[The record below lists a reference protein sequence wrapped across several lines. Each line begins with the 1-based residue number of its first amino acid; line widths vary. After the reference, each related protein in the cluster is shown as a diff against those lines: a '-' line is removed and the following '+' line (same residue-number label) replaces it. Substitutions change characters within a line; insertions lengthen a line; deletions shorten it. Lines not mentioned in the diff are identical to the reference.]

1 MRFRSVA
8 SLCCLVVG
16 CVMSLRDVVAEDF
29 LVHRFE
35 RQQLT
40 EVYFSEG
47 ANFGDINKD
56 GKPDVVHGPL
66 WFEGPEFTKQHEIY
80 DPKPQNRDGYSGNF
94 FTWVYDF
101 TGDGWNDLVSV
112 GLPGSPAKLYVN
124 PGKNVAEAPHWQ
136 TRDVFNG
143 VGNESPQ
150 FVNLVGDA
158 QPELVCNHTGTFGY
172 ATFDVTKPDQPWVWH
187 AISEQVGEYPFG
199 HGLGVGDINGDGRQD
214 VIWKGGWYEQ
224 PQSVEGD
231 PLWTSHKFQFAGPG
245 GADMFAYDVDGDG
258 DNDVITSLAAHTYG
272 LAWFEQTKD
281 GDAISFKKHVIVG
294 DKAEES
300 PYGILFTEPH
310 AVALIDMD
318 GDGLKDIVTGK
329 TYWSHHRQSPMW
341 DAGAVVYWF
350 KLVRGSSPLAP
361 ALRGEG
367 RGEGSSP
374 SASPVSDPAK
384 TKEKPL
390 TLTLSPQSRGE
401 GTGKAD
407 ATKINWVP
415 YLADSE
421 SGIGRQL
428 SVGDIDGDKLP
439 DIVVG
444 GMKGAH
450 VLRHK
455 LAKVTEQEF
464 KAAQPKK
471 AVAMSEGLTPTEA
484 AAAMTVPE
492 GFKVQLSAG
501 EPLVHQPIAFT
512 IDSRGR
518 LWVAEAHTYP
528 NRAKEGEGKDKIIIL
543 EDTDGDGTFEKR
555 TVFIEGLNLVSG
567 LELGFGGVWVG
578 AAPYL
583 MFIPDR
589 DGDDVPDGVARE
601 GEKARQGDKERE
613 RRGDNENK
621 PSLSLSASPPLA
633 FPKDVPPGAT
643 VLLDGFGW
651 QDTHET
657 LNAFIW
663 GPDGWLYGCHGVFTH
678 SKVGK
683 PGTKDEDRQGLN
695 AGVWRYH
702 PTKHLFEV
710 FAHGTSNPWGV
721 DFDDH
726 GQAFIT
732 ACVIPHLWHMV
743 QGGRYQRQG
752 GQHFNPYTFE
762 DIKTIADHLHYVGR
776 LQDHAWWGHE
786 PHAPTDTLAAG
797 GGHAHAGAMIYLGD
811 NFPPQYRNQIFM
823 HNVHGNRVN
832 VCRFDRAG
840 SGFVGRRAPDFLI
853 ANDHWFRGINLKTGP
868 DGSVYLIDWYDKNA
882 CHRTNPEI
890 WDRTNGRIYNVKYGS
905 PVAPRQEARSGDQLS
920 AGKDAN
926 SSQNAN
932 EPSRLV
938 SRSDTATLSDAELIQ
953 LHSHSNEWQVRMARR
968 LLQERAAFGKLDAAT
983 PGLLRKARMA
993 NEKGAP
999 GTLRLLWTLHAI
1011 GAITEEDR
1019 LSHLGTI
1026 VERAARP
1033 PRGNKK
1039 KAAPK
1044 AAAPETQKSLKV
1056 IDPFVTGWAIQL
1068 ELEDGVVSPAFLQQM
1083 LELANDDA
1091 TPVVRLSLAS
1101 ALQRLPLEQRWELA
1115 EALLT
1120 HGEDAKDHNL
1130 PLVMWYGIEPL
1141 VVADPAKAISLAKAS
1156 KIEKVSRFIVRRATA
1171 TNETI
1176 NAPVEWLASATDVA
1190 TQQMLLDEMRLA
1202 LEGRVNVPQPD
1213 AWTPAYDKLL
1223 KSDDGAVREK
1233 ADQLAVAFGDK
1244 RILPRMRTVL
1254 ADAKQPVEQR
1264 MKALDLLVK
1273 GRDTESAPALRAAL
1287 SEATL
1292 RGPAIRALATFDDA
1306 ATSPAILALYAKLN
1320 DAEKRDAINTLVA
1333 RPGSAGKLFDA
1344 IEKGDVP
1351 RTDVHAYH
1359 VQQLLGF
1366 KDEALAKRITSVWG
1380 EIRATAKDKLELIA
1394 KQKTV
1399 LTASRLKT
1407 ADLSNGRRLFTK
1419 TCAACHILFGEGGK
1433 IGPDITGSNRA
1444 NLDYVLENVL
1454 DPSAIVGKDYRMTIL
1469 ALNDGRV
1476 VQGLV
1481 QKETDSAVTLRTIN
1495 DTVVVAK
1502 SDIEERK
1509 LSELS
1514 LMPEGQ
1520 LNQLTPDEQR
1530 DLIAYLGTPAQV
1542 SIRGP
1547 KSPIDA
1553 KTGKV
1558 PNALEGEAMK
1568 IVGKTGG
1575 NAVSQGMG
1583 GFAKDRW
1590 SGNDHLWWTGAKPN
1604 DKLELELPVAQDGT
1618 YDIELVLGMAR
1629 DYGIVQILID
1639 GEPLSGPIDCFN
1651 EPDVITT
1658 GVISL
1663 PAKTLTKG
1671 THKLGFQIVG
1681 ANAKAAKAFMVGV
1694 DYVRLSVSASK

>member
-1 MRFRSVA
+1 MRLHFVA
-8 SLCCLVVG
+8 LSFFLAVCS
-16 CVMSLRDVVAEDF
+16 VMSFNDARAEDF
-29 LVHRFE
+29 EVHRFE

-40 EVYFSEG
+40 DVYFSEG

-56 GKPDVVHGPL
+56 GKPDVVHGPY
-66 WFEGPEFTKQHEIY
+66 WWEGPEFTKRHEIFE
-80 DPKPQNRDGYSGNF
+80 PKPQNRDGYSGNF

-124 PGKNVAEAPHWQ
+124 PGKMVAEAPHWQ
-136 TRDVFNG
+136 VREVFGG

-150 FVNLVGDA
+150 FVNLLGSE
-158 QPELVCNHTGTFGY
+158 QPELVCNHSGKFGF
-172 ATFDVTKPDQPWVWH
+172 ATFDVTKPEQPWTWH
-187 AISEQVGEYPFG
+187 AISENVGEYPFG
-199 HGLGVGDINGDGRQD
+199 HGLGIGDVNGDGRQD

-224 PQSVEGD
+224 PKSVEGD
-231 PLWTSHKFQFAGPG
+231 PLWTFHKYQFAGPG

-272 LAWFEQTKD
+272 LAWFEQIKE
-281 GDAISFKKHVIVG
+281 GDEISFQKHLIMG
-294 DKAEES
+294 EKAEDN
-300 PYGILFTEPH
+300 PYGVLFTEPH
-310 AVALIDMD
+310 AVALVDMD
-318 GDGLKDIVTGK
+318 GDGLKDIITGK

-350 KLVRGSSPLAP
+350 KLVRGGASVPSQLPSGGRESP
-361 ALRGEG
+361 
-367 RGEGSSP
+367 GS
-374 SASPVSDPAK
+374 AKEADAK
-384 TKEKPL
+384 TTGGL
-390 TLTLSPQSRGE
+390 TSPAQSSVS
-401 GTGKAD
+401 
-407 ATKINWVP
+407 WVP
-415 YLADSE
+415 YRADDE

-450 VLRHK
+450 VLRHRV
-455 LAKVTEQEF
+455 AKVSEQEF

-471 AVAMSEGLTPTEA
+471 PIAAADGLSPQEA
-484 AAAMTVPE
+484 AAAMTVPD

-543 EDTDGDGTFEKR
+543 EDTDGDGTFENRK
-555 TVFIEGLNLVSG
+555 VFIEGLNLVSG

-589 DGDDVPDGVARE
+589 NGDDVPDGVPM
-601 GEKARQGDKERE
+601 KAEPVAGVQ
-613 RRGDNENK
+613 
-621 PSLSLSASPPLA
+621 

-683 PGTKDEDRQGLN
+683 PGTKDADRQGLN

-702 PTKHLFEV
+702 PTKHIFEV

-732 ACVIPHLWHMV
+732 ACVIPHLWYMV
-743 QGGRYQRQG
+743 QGGRYHRQG
-752 GQHFNPYTFE
+752 GQHFNPHTYE

-776 LQDHAWWGHE
+776 IQDHAWWGHE
-786 PHAPTDTLAAG
+786 PHAPTDTLKAG
-797 GGHAHAGAMIYLGD
+797 GGHAHCGAMVYLGD
-811 NFPPQYRNQIFM
+811 NFPPEYRNQIFM

-832 VCRFDRAG
+832 VCRFDRNG
-840 SGFVGRRAPDFLI
+840 SGFIGRRAPDFLI

-890 WDRTNGRIYNVKYGS
+890 WDRTNGRIYNVKYQSKNPPAGR
-905 PVAPRQEARSGDQLS
+905 PSGDLAKLGDADLIKLS
-920 AGKDAN
+920 VHD
-926 SSQNAN
+926 
-932 EPSRLV
+932 
-938 SRSDTATLSDAELIQ
+938 
-953 LHSHSNEWQVRMARR
+953 NEWHSRMARR
-968 LLQERAAFGKLDAAT
+968 LIQERVASGTMTVLDDANPNKAFEGILS
-983 PGLLRKARMA
+983 GLGGESVPKALRSFWLLHSMA
-993 NEKGAP
+993 QSVNPTDDKQKKIQE
-999 GTLRLLWTLHAI
+999 TLRNGEMYVINLMFNPKRDESL
-1011 GAITEEDR
+1011 
-1019 LSHLGTI
+1019 
-1026 VERAARP
+1026 RA
-1033 PRGNKK
+1033 
-1039 KAAPK
+1039 
-1044 AAAPETQKSLKV
+1044 
-1056 IDPFVTGWAIQL
+1056 WAIQL
-1068 ELEDGVVSPAFLQQM
+1068 LLETGSTLTTERHYPQM
-1083 LELANDDA
+1083 IESLPRLAGEES
-1091 TPVVRLSLAS
+1091 TPRTRLYLAS
-1101 ALQRLPLEQRWELA
+1101 ALPRMPEDARWQVA
-1115 EALLT
+1115 AALLS
-1120 HGEDAKDHNL
+1120 HGEDATDHNL
-1130 PLVMWYGIEPL
+1130 PLVIWYGVEPL
-1141 VVADPAKAISLAKAS
+1141 VAINPAGAIALAKGS
-1156 KIEKVSRFIVRRATA
+1156 KIEKVSRFIVRRAA
-1171 TNETI
+1171 SANETI
-1176 NAPVEWLASATDVA
+1176 NAPVEWLASATEVA

-1202 LEGRVNVPQPD
+1202 LEGRVGVPQPA
-1213 AWTPAYDKLL
+1213 AWTPAYDKLV
-1223 KSDDGAVREK
+1223 KSDDAAVREK

-1264 MKALDLLVK
+1264 VKALDLLVK
-1273 GRDTESAPALRAAL
+1273 GRDAEAAPSLRVALNEPALR
-1287 SEATL
+1287 
-1292 RGPAIRALATFDDA
+1292 GQAIRALAAFDDA
-1306 ATSPAILALYAKLN
+1306 AISPAILALYAKLN

-1333 RPGSAGKLFDA
+1333 RPASAHKLFDA
-1344 IEKGDVP
+1344 IEKEAVP

-1366 KDEALAKRITSVWG
+1366 KDESLSKRITSVWG
-1380 EIRATAKDKLELIA
+1380 EIRATAKDKQELIA
-1394 KQKTV
+1394 KHKTE
-1399 LTASRLKT
+1399 LTAARLKS

-1419 TCAACHILFGEGGK
+1419 TCAACHVLFGEGGK

-1444 NLDYVLENVL
+1444 NLDYILENVL
-1454 DPSAIVGKDYRMTIL
+1454 DPSAIVGKDYRMTVL
-1469 ALNDGRV
+1469 ALTDGRV
-1476 VQGLV
+1476 VQGLI
-1481 QKETDSAVTLRTIN
+1481 QKETDSAVTIRTIN

-1502 SDIEERK
+1502 SDIDERK

-1520 LNQLTPDEQR
+1520 LNQLTPDERR

-1542 SIRGP
+1542 SLRGP
-1547 KSPIDA
+1547 KAPIDG

-1558 PNALEGEAMK
+1558 PGAIEGETMK

-1575 NAVSQGMG
+1575 NAASQPMG
-1583 GFAKDRW
+1583 GFTKDRW

-1604 DKLELELPVAQDGT
+1604 DKLELEFSVGEEAT
-1618 YDIELVLGMAR
+1618 YQIELVLTMAR

-1639 GEPLSGPIDCFN
+1639 GEPLGGPIDCYN
-1651 EPDVITT
+1651 DPDVITT
-1658 GVISL
+1658 GVQTL
-1663 PAKTLTKG
+1663 GPKQLTKG
-1671 THKLGFQIVG
+1671 THKLGFQILG
-1681 ANAKAAKAFMVGV
+1681 ANPKAVKGFMVGV
-1694 DYVRLSVSASK
+1694 DYVRLVRIVPAH

>member
-1 MRFRSVA
+1 MRHRSVA
-8 SLCCLVVG
+8 SLCCLAVCSVL
-16 CVMSLRDVVAEDF
+16 SLRGARAEDF
-29 LVHRFE
+29 QVHRFE

-40 EVYFSEG
+40 DVYFSEG

-56 GKPDVVHGPL
+56 GKPDVVHGPY
-66 WFEGPEFTKQHEIY
+66 WFEGPEFTQQREIY
-80 DPKPQNRDGYSGNF
+80 DPQPQNRDGYSGNF

-112 GLPGSPAKLYVN
+112 GLPGSPAVLYVN
-124 PGKNVAEAPHWQ
+124 PGQSVGEAPHWM
-136 TRDVFNG
+136 THKVFDG

-150 FVNLVGDA
+150 FVNLLGSE
-158 QPELVCNHTGTFGY
+158 QPELVCNHGGTFGY
-172 ATFDVTKPDQPWVWH
+172 ATFDVTKPEQPWTWH
-187 AISEQVGEYPFG
+187 AISENVGEYPFG
-199 HGLGVGDINGDGRQD
+199 HGLGVGDVNGDGRQD

-224 PQSVEGD
+224 PKSVEGD
-231 PLWTSHKFQFAGPG
+231 PLWTSHKYQFAGPG

-272 LAWFEQTKD
+272 LAWFEQVKD
-281 GDAISFKKHVIVG
+281 GDAIDFKKHVIMG
-294 DKAEES
+294 DKAEDN
-300 PYGILFTEPH
+300 PYGVLFTEPH

-329 TYWSHHRQSPMW
+329 TYWSHHRGSPMW

-350 KLVRGSSPLAP
+350 KLVRGPSPLAP

-367 RGEGSSP
+367 RGEGASP
-374 SASPVSDPAK
+374 SSASVSDK
-384 TKEKPL
+384 DKSKEKPL
-390 TLTLSPQSRGE
+390 TLTLSPQGRGE
-401 GTGKAD
+401 GTGKTAVTRTVD
-407 ATKINWVP
+407 WIP

-421 SGIGRQL
+421 AGIGRQL

-455 LAKVTEQEF
+455 VAKVNEQEF

-471 AVAMSEGLTPTEA
+471 VVAAAEGLSPQDA
-484 AAAMTVPE
+484 AAAMTVPD
-492 GFKVQLSAG
+492 GFKVQLAAG

-528 NRAKEGEGKDKIIIL
+528 NRAKDGEGKDKIIIL

-589 DGDDVPDGVARE
+589 DGDDVPDQGSPVAP
-601 GEKARQGDKERE
+601 RQES
-613 RRGDNENK
+613 RGGNR
-621 PSLSLSASPPLA
+621 PSAGKDANSSQTAVESLRLVSRSDTATLQ

-651 QDTHET
+651 QDTHEV

-702 PTKHLFEV
+702 PTKHQFEV
-710 FAHGTSNPWGV
+710 FASGTSNPWGV

-743 QGGRYQRQG
+743 QGGRYHRQG

-762 DIKTIADHLHYVGR
+762 DIQTIADHLHYVGKI
-776 LQDHAWWGHE
+776 QDHAWWGHE

-797 GGHAHAGAMIYLGD
+797 GGHAHCGAMIYLGD

-823 HNVHGNRVN
+823 DNVHGNRIN
-832 VCRFDRAG
+832 VCRFDRNG
-840 SGFVGRRAPDFLI
+840 SGFIGRRAPDFLI
-853 ANDHWFRGINLKTGP
+853 ANDHWFRGINLKYGP

-890 WDRTNGRIYNVKYGS
+890 WDRTNGRVYNVKYKG
-905 PVAPRQEARSGDQLS
+905 ASGRDTPADAIVTDLFHFSDKSLVNAHLS
-920 AGKDAN
+920 
-926 SSQNAN
+926 
-932 EPSRLV
+932 
-938 SRSDTATLSDAELIQ
+938 
-953 LHSHSNEWQVRMARR
+953 SNDWRVRMARR
-968 LLQERAAFGKLDAAT
+968 TLQERAAAGKLDAT
-983 PGLLRKARMA
+983 IPDLLDKIVRENSDITRQ
-993 NEKGAP
+993 
-999 GTLRLLWTLHAI
+999 LRALWTLHAI
-1011 GAITEEDR
+1011 GSLTDARR
-1019 LSHLGTI
+1019 LELLGHSK
-1026 VERAARP
+1026 EYLRA
-1033 PRGNKK
+1033 
-1039 KAAPK
+1039 
-1044 AAAPETQKSLKV
+1044 
-1056 IDPFVTGWAIQL
+1056 WAIQL
-1068 ELEDGVVSPAFLQQM
+1068 ELEDGTASEPFRKKMVEMAKSDSSA
-1083 LELANDDA
+1083 
-1091 TPVVRLSLAS
+1091 VVRLYLTS

-1115 EALLT
+1115 AAMLG
-1120 HGEDAKDHNL
+1120 HAEDVNDHNL
-1130 PLVMWYGIEPL
+1130 PLVLWYGIEPL
-1141 VVADPAKAISLAKAS
+1141 VKADPERALELADDS
-1156 KIEKVSRFIVRRATA
+1156 KIPKVANFIIRRAA
-1171 TNETI
+1171 SDEAGLNAVFKMLLMAHDDGQQAVLNET
-1176 NAPVEWLASATDVA
+1176 LAAF
-1190 TQQMLLDEMRLA
+1190 
-1202 LEGRVNVPQPD
+1202 EGRVNIAAPESWK
-1213 AWTPAYDKLL
+1213 AAYDLLL
-1223 KSDDGAVREK
+1223 KSDNAAVREK

-1264 MKALDLLVK
+1264 QRALDLLVK
-1273 GRDTESAPALRAAL
+1273 GRDTEAAPALRVALNDAA
-1287 SEATL
+1287 L
-1292 RGPAIRALATFDDA
+1292 RGPALRALAAFDDA

-1366 KDEALAKRITSVWG
+1366 KDDALAKRITSVWG
-1380 EIRATAKDKLELIA
+1380 EIRATAKDKQELIVKHKA
-1394 KQKTV
+1394 A
-1399 LTASRLKT
+1399 LTTARLKT
-1407 ADLSNGRRLFTK
+1407 ADLGNGRRLFTK
-1419 TCAACHILFGEGGK
+1419 TCSACHVLFGEGGK

-1444 NLDYVLENVL
+1444 NLDYILENVL
-1454 DPSAIVGKDYRMTIL
+1454 DPSAIVGKDYRMTVI
-1469 ALNDGRV
+1469 ATTDGRV
-1476 VQGLV
+1476 VSGLIR
-1481 QKETDSAVTLRTIN
+1481 KETDSAVTIRTIN

-1502 SDIEERK
+1502 TDIDERK

-1530 DLIAYLGTPAQV
+1530 DLIAYLGTPNQV
-1542 SIRGP
+1542 AMRGP
-1547 KSPIDA
+1547 KAPIDA
-1553 KTGKV
+1553 KSGKV

-1568 IVGKTGG
+1568 IVGKTDG

-1583 GFAKDRW
+1583 GFTKDRW
-1590 SGNDHLWWTGAKPN
+1590 SGNDHLWWTGAGPGA
-1604 DKLELELPVAQDGT
+1604 KLELELPVAKDGT
-1618 YDIELVLGMAR
+1618 YDIELVLTMAR
-1629 DYGIVQILID
+1629 DYGIVQVLID
-1639 GEPLSGPIDCFN
+1639 DEPLGGPLDCFN
-1651 EPDVITT
+1651 DPDVITT
-1658 GVISL
+1658 GVLSL
-1663 PAKTLTKG
+1663 PTKDLKTG
-1671 THKLGFQIVG
+1671 SHKLGLQIVG
-1681 ANAKAAKAFMVGV
+1681 ANPKAAKAFMVGL
-1694 DYVRLSVSASK
+1694 DCVRLVTKRDVK

>member
-1 MRFRSVA
+1 MRFPFVA
-8 SLCCLVVG
+8 ALFSL
-16 CVMSLRDVVAEDF
+16 VAFGNRAIADDF

-40 EVYFSEG
+40 DVYFSEG
-47 ANFGDINKD
+47 ANFGDINGD

-66 WFEGPEFTKQHEIY
+66 WFEGPEFTKSHEIY
-80 DPKPQNRDGYSGNF
+80 EPKPQNRDGYSNNF
-94 FTWVYDF
+94 FTWIADF
-101 TGDGWNDLVSV
+101 TGDGFNDLVSV
-112 GLPGSPAKLYVN
+112 GLPGSPAMLYVN
-124 PGKNVAEAPHWQ
+124 PGKTVAEA
-136 TRDVFNG
+136 TRWEAHKVFDG

-150 FVNLVGDA
+150 FVNLVGDDK
-158 QPELVCNHTGTFGY
+158 PELVCNHGGVFGY
-172 ATFDVTKPDQPWVWH
+172 AVPNWKNPTEPWSWH

-199 HGLGVGDINGDGRQD
+199 HGLGVGDVNGDGRQD
-214 VIWKGGWYEQ
+214 VIWKSGWYEQ
-224 PQSVEGD
+224 PASLEGD

-258 DNDVITSLAAHTYG
+258 DNDIITSLSAHAFG
-272 LAWFEQTKD
+272 LAWYEQVKN
-281 GDAISFKKHVIVG
+281 GDEIDFKKHIIIG
-294 DKAEES
+294 EKAEEN
-300 PYGILFTEPH
+300 PYGVLFTEPH
-310 AVALIDMD
+310 AVALVDID

-329 TYWSHHRQSPMW
+329 TYWSHHRGSPLW

-350 KLVRGSSPLAP
+350 KLLRSPLASQ
-361 ALRGEG
+361 G
-367 RGEGSSP
+367 RGEGT
-374 SASPVSDPAK
+374 ATAIQAVSW
-384 TKEKPL
+384 L
-390 TLTLSPQSRGE
+390 
-401 GTGKAD
+401 
-407 ATKINWVP
+407 P
-415 YLADSE
+415 YLADNE

-455 LAKVTEQEF
+455 VAKVTEQEF
-464 KAAQPKK
+464 QAAQPKK
-471 AVAMSEGLTPTEA
+471 PIAAADGLSPQEA
-484 AAAMTVPE
+484 AAAMTVPD
-492 GFKVQLSAG
+492 GFKVQLAAG

-512 IDSRGR
+512 IDPRGR
-518 LWVAEAHTYP
+518 LWVAEAYTYP
-528 NRAKEGEGKDKIIIL
+528 NRATEGEGKDKIIIL

-555 TVFIEGLNLVSG
+555 KVFIEGLNLVSG

-589 DGDDVPDGVARE
+589 DGDDVPDKVDESFRDS
-601 GEKARQGDKERE
+601 KLVPRSDTSTLQ
-613 RRGDNENK
+613 
-621 PSLSLSASPPLA
+621 

-683 PGTKDEDRQGLN
+683 PGTKDENRQGLN

-762 DIKTIADHLHYVGR
+762 DIKTIADHLHYVGKI
-776 LQDHAWWGHE
+776 QDHAWWGHE

-797 GGHAHAGAMIYLGD
+797 GGHAHCGAMIYLGD

-823 HNVHGNRVN
+823 DNVHGNRIN
-832 VCRFDRAG
+832 VCRFDRNG
-840 SGFVGRRAPDFLI
+840 SGFIGRRAPDFLI
-853 ANDHWFRGINLKTGP
+853 ANDHWFRGINLKYGP

-890 WDRTNGRIYNVKYGS
+890 WDRTNGRIYNVKYEGKKTRDK
-905 PVAPRQEARSGDQLS
+905 RQETENKNMPMGTD
-920 AGKDAN
+920 
-926 SSQNAN
+926 
-932 EPSRLV
+932 LV
-938 SRSDTATLSDAELIQ
+938 KLSDTEL
-953 LHSHSNEWQVRMARR
+953 LLLVFHPNEWYSRMARR
-968 LLQERAAFGKLDAAT
+968 LLQERAANGSLKMPVATENEPLGPFGKLLVRMGGDDVPQA
-983 PGLLRKARMA
+983 LRAF
-993 NEKGAP
+993 
-999 GTLRLLWTLHAI
+999 WTLHILAQT
-1011 GAITEEDR
+1011 ATDDKN
-1019 LSHLGTI
+1019 
-1026 VERAARP
+1026 A
-1033 PRGNKK
+1033 N
-1039 KAAPK
+1039 
-1044 AAAPETQKSLKV
+1044 ETQKKLRQMF
-1056 IDPFVTGWAIQL
+1056 IAMEGYMLNTFLQGRRDEYLQAWAIQL
-1068 ELEDGVVSPAFLQQM
+1068 LLETRSPIIEDKNYTDL
-1083 LELANDDA
+1083 LGRLSGLAVNSQS
-1091 TPVVRLSLAS
+1091 PVVRLYLAS
-1101 ALQRLPLEQRWELA
+1101 AMTRMPIEVIGPVA
-1115 EALLT
+1115 AGLLSHT
-1120 HGEDAKDHNL
+1120 EDANDHNL
-1130 PLVMWYGIEPL
+1130 PLMYWYGIEHLVTKFSPL
-1141 VVADPAKAISLAKAS
+1141 AINLAKES
-1156 KIEKVSRFIVRRATA
+1156 KIEKVTRFIVRRTAATD
-1171 TNETI
+1171 NTI
-1176 NAPVEWLASATDVA
+1176 NAAVEWLASATEVA
-1190 TQQMLLDEMRLA
+1190 TQQMLLDEMRIA
-1202 LEGRVNVPQPD
+1202 LEGRVNVPQPA
-1213 AWTPAYDKLL
+1213 AWTPAFEKLL
-1223 KSDDGAVREK
+1223 KSDDAAVREK

-1254 ADAKQPVEQR
+1254 ADAKLPVEQR

-1273 GRDTESAPALRAAL
+1273 GRDVEAAPALRAAL
-1287 SEATL
+1287 NDTAL
-1292 RGPAIRALATFDDA
+1292 RGSAIRALAAYDDA
-1306 ATSPAILALYAKLN
+1306 ATSPAILGIYAKLN

-1333 RPGSAGKLFDA
+1333 RPGSANKLFDA

-1366 KDEALAKRITSVWG
+1366 KDDALAKRITSVWG
-1380 EIRATAKDKLELIA
+1380 EIRATAKDKLELIT
-1394 KQKTV
+1394 KHKTE
-1399 LTASRLKT
+1399 LTAERLKS

-1419 TCAACHILFGEGGK
+1419 TCAACHLLFGEGGK

-1444 NLDYVLENVL
+1444 NLDYILENVL

-1469 ALNDGRV
+1469 ALHDGRV
-1476 VQGLV
+1476 VQGLI

-1502 SDIEERK
+1502 NDIEERK

-1520 LNQLTPDEQR
+1520 LNILTPDERR
-1530 DLIAYLGTPAQV
+1530 DLIAYLGTPTQV
-1542 SIRGP
+1542 AIRGP
-1547 KSPIDA
+1547 KSPIDP

-1558 PNALEGEAMK
+1558 PGAVEGETMK

-1583 GFAKDRW
+1583 GFSKDRW
-1590 SGNDHLWWTGAKPN
+1590 SGNDQLWWTGAGPGA
-1604 DKLELELPVAQDGT
+1604 KLELELPVAEDGT
-1618 YDIELVLGMAR
+1618 YNLELALTMAR
-1629 DYGIVQILID
+1629 DYAIVQILFD
-1639 GEPLSGPIDCFN
+1639 GEPLGGPIDCYN
-1651 EPDVITT
+1651 DPDVITT
-1658 GVISL
+1658 GVL
-1663 PAKTLTKG
+1663 TLGPKQIPKG

-1681 ANAKAAKAFMVGV
+1681 ANPKAVKGFMVGI
-1694 DYVRLSVSASK
+1694 DYARVVKSEVQK